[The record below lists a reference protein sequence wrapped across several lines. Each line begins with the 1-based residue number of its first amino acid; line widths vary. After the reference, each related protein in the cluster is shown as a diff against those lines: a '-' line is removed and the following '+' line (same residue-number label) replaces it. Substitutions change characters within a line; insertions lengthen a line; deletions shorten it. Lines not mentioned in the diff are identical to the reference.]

1 MQLWISFA
9 ALSSLALLVDTLRL
23 DLSTAFGQRV
33 LDVLMQQPEIRELDP
48 VPSTTPSPSRIR
60 ENARVNEFVRDI
72 FSAGH
77 VDVVVKPSTT
87 PQAPPTTLDVTTTT
101 PAPPAVTTTRTRG
114 ERTDVGE
121 DPGEPLEQEAVEGVE
136 GAEAADAA
144 EPGEAAAPQVAAE
157 NPLGVGRK

>member
-1 MQLWISFA
+1 MWISFA

-48 VPSTTPSPSRIR
+48 VPSTTPSPGRIR

-77 VDVVVKPSTT
+77 VDVVVGT
-87 PQAPPTTLDVTTTT
+87 PTQAPPTTLDVTTTT

-114 ERTDVGE
+114 ERTDIGE
-121 DPGEPLEQEAVEGVE
+121 DPVEPLEQEVMEGVE
-136 GAEAADAA
+136 GAEPAEAA
-144 EPGEAAAPQVAAE
+144 EPGEAAPQIAG